1 MGREL
6 WFVVMWAADCRLIS
20 KNITPFAVQSTI
32 FEQTTPTLTESVI
45 VLTRRW
51 NFPGKWNSLSQWY
64 CDKMHAVCSS
74 KHCNLRFRERQ
85 LYGDIKAMENVITFT
100 GFWYLIKR
108 TTNSTGIRA
117 NWINCPLCK
126 VLLNLYIFP
135 VQNKNCTETYLGPLH
150 RSYIIYLY
158 WSKSSQNVLN
168 VKSLKEFSLLEQ
180 YQYVKGFR
188 RFHSGLS
195 PLAIFTFW
203 VFTLW
208 RLTLVLYCKRKSG
221 ITAPASL
228 TTKGIS

>member
-1 MGREL
+1 
-6 WFVVMWAADCRLIS
+6 
-20 KNITPFAVQSTI
+20 
-32 FEQTTPTLTESVI
+32 
-45 VLTRRW
+45 
-51 NFPGKWNSLSQWY
+51 
-64 CDKMHAVCSS
+64 
-74 KHCNLRFRERQ
+74 
-85 LYGDIKAMENVITFT
+85 MENVITFT

-135 VQNKNCTETYLGPLH
+135 VQNQNCTETYLGPLH

-168 VKSLKEFSLLEQ
+168 VKSLKEFSLREQ

-188 RFHSGLS
+188 RFHTGLS

-208 RLTLVLYCKRKSG
+208 RLTLVLYCKRKQNKRYLLEGQTQRVFSIKRLG
-221 ITAPASL
+221 AFRTHYCSFAFFNFALKSNFFKILYIVFEDVFAL
-228 TTKGIS
+228 IFFFKMLGWK

>member
-20 KNITPFAVQSTI
+20 KNITPFAVRSTI
-32 FEQTTPTLTESVI
+32 FQQTTPALTESVI

-74 KHCNLRFRERQ
+74 KHCNLRFREYQ

-108 TTNSTGIRA
+108 TTS
-117 NWINCPLCK
+117 
-126 VLLNLYIFP
+126 
-135 VQNKNCTETYLGPLH
+135 TETYLGPLH

-168 VKSLKEFSLLEQ
+168 VKSLKEFSLLDD
-180 YQYVKGFR
+180 
-188 RFHSGLS
+188 
-195 PLAIFTFW
+195 INM
-203 VFTLW
+203 
-208 RLTLVLYCKRKSG
+208 
-221 ITAPASL
+221 
-228 TTKGIS
+228 